1 MLRISASFFFIH
13 GMLFIIGGII
23 EFQLFIIHGID
34 IDIGD
39 DIIDGIDIQLGK
51 FFDEKSSHDDDIS
64 LLKKLGGHI
73 IGLNQ
78 DGIIDGIDHGIGMV
92 FIHDGI
98 GMVGIGGIVVGQQ
111 LLLNIIGLVMAHSIA

>member
-1 MLRISASFFFIH
+1 
-13 GMLFIIGGII
+13 MLFIIGGII

-111 LLLNIIGLVMAHSIA
+111 LLLNIIGLVMVHSIA